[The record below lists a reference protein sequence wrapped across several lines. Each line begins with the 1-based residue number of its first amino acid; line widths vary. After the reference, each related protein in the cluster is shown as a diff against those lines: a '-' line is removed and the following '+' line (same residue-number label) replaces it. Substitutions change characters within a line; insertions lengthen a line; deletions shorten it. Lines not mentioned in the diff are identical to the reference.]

1 MAGEDFILRVGADFT
16 GFTSS
21 LSNTL
26 MSAEQMAAAGL
37 STPVPQVGFQNIAG
51 TSFDKTNVPADVFVR
66 EQAIR
71 AGLMEMTNLVNKV
84 ATSGGAFTPAHVKE
98 DYVSGSLAA
107 RLRPLGEEGIRG
119 LGVDPSLTKSLL
131 KTWDDEISS
140 LFGGGGA
147 FWQNVLHAKSTGKLR
162 SFVGPDG
169 DVSPMQLGQVIAA
182 MQKELLGLGSAVVSR
197 FNTELESI
205 SYPGKPRQMP
215 TIQADPFTHTVSQ
228 EDFDRERLAINE
240 RRAADAAA
248 AAEAEREEFREARE
262 RRRQAGIAA
271 AKRQVAQNKIADAS
285 ARVAV
290 EEEKLLAEV
299 KAGRISVAEANRK
312 LAGVRGLDA
321 NKGASSRGDIVAGS
335 DVSRASFKHVPFQD
349 GENFGA
355 EKRLGQTEFSAKISE
370 DIAETDSMFNAL
382 TASLARTL
390 QYESII
396 QAEVQLQAAYSE
408 EITAAL
414 AMLAK
419 AQLARAN
426 AVQGQLVNDP
436 AYVDQKVL
444 QKRLVN
450 EQGAVLLG
458 RSDFRDEVRESARLS
473 AQTGRIGQFG
483 KTDEMADLATDQSA
497 LRGYSA
503 MMAERTGLQATI
515 NAQIEQQIARNQEVT
530 EAIVA
535 EKRARLFRA
544 NVIAESAM
552 ADPAYRQGLM
562 EKQRLIA
569 PLGDIGGM
577 QVQAETDLATLRK
590 EYRKNGSDPKFA
602 SGIEALEAR
611 LLELNASQVSTEA
624 QKNAVNEALLALQV
638 DAVALAKLIQAN
650 MRAEVSATAES
661 AEAAFLR
668 GRTSAETAAST
679 AMGKQSWKD
688 ENLYTHQ
695 QAKVRLGSG
704 AYAKAS
710 LLEASG
716 GYAVGSLNVVGLEQE
731 VGILKAMK
739 ATQSA
744 QLESTALTDSQRL
757 VLEGEIAK
765 VKGLLRQAELA
776 LSESVKLRDTKIVG
790 PTVGGYLGPLN
801 TGADLS
807 RRVIKDEAL
816 DRFASRNFLPN
827 DIGSMNVAQLEREL
841 AIQAQMN
848 ILLEGEAAILQEHL
862 ASKGIILTQDQKA
875 LLLAEARQ
883 AVESGNAQAVAR
895 RKAFDTVAAQG
906 VSASPAP
913 TQRAVANRNMYDNLR
928 HSGGAGGFFAG
939 GAMSTIRYGL
949 PSMAL
954 FGAMSGI
961 RSTIREAEELQYNM
975 AILEDQFNA
984 VFSGQDFSHVKSEIM
999 DVARA
1004 TGLQADQIAQLRV
1017 QLTGA
1022 FADQNISGFSGN
1034 DLVSRQAEA
1043 AAKLAQ
1049 TVKLPL
1055 AEVNDGLSATSLNF
1069 GVLVERIGDVGVALE
1084 QNSGVLAKEMV
1095 SFVGDVSPV
1104 FAEAGY
1110 SLEETMA
1117 MAAVS
1122 AQRSG
1127 RSGTALA
1134 EAWGRVIPS
1143 LTEASDKLFELA
1155 AADSSLGTPEFID
1168 AIRGSNVKGIL
1179 DGIGRAYAGMTKE
1192 NKQAVIQLLGGRREA
1207 QVIIPALTNQDLID
1221 DYVEKAKDSAGALDE
1236 RFEKIKNTLTNAL
1249 QRLKEMVKAL
1259 GVGLMDAGLEDTLH
1273 AAIALGGLF
1282 VKALTPIVNLGVSIN
1297 ETFGRLPAIILA
1309 SVAAWKAMRALM
1321 QVNGSN
1327 AFALGLNRM
1336 MYGKALDGAGE
1347 VIAAQNLSRVSMGS
1361 ALARRSAVGEG
1372 IVVASSRGGFA
1383 NGRIA
1388 RGVGA
1393 YRMIGPVDPRLGSS
1407 RLTGALGAAGEGGM
1421 FARMG
1426 GALAPGASVAAAT
1439 AIGLGITGG
1448 VVALGLVAK
1457 KVYDARK
1464 ANAEKL
1470 EDLRAEIERANADV
1484 PEGNATAMEIRIED
1498 LELQS
1503 RQARK
1508 DYNALQDFWNFV
1520 TNKTDEAAVLAS
1532 SASALRGRKGASPDT
1547 KAMLEV
1553 LDKNKGLAQEHM
1565 DEVYGQFESIFEST
1579 KGDTWKASLGSIG
1592 KVEKIDGR
1600 IKLSNDRSMARD
1612 YSRTLSKEQSKML
1625 DDVAASIGL
1634 GSGVD
1639 LGPELVN
1646 ALINRDAEWLKDLT
1660 NSKLRNPN
1668 GGDDK
1673 SIEQAWLLADAELKN
1688 LDPNSKI
1695 AKLMKASEDA
1705 ANKLTPSE
1713 ANTNKLDT
1721 LKAQLDGGLITAQEY
1736 VEKSRK
1742 LLESR
1747 RKMLYTGEIEATAQ
1761 QRIDTAKLIS
1771 DQAKTIADVI
1781 KSEQDTQ
1788 AKIAKALGESEGE
1801 TNFRSYLTNLANLR
1815 NPDFTDPA
1823 ARMDAALALIEAK
1836 KRTDLSLAAQS
1847 GDIDAVNKLLK
1858 EGSEVPAE
1866 AKSVLYTH
1874 QISGTR
1880 PYKDV
1885 VSLFSSLL
1893 SSRPRAGVGELLKT
1907 GNLDA
1912 SKKSNL
1918 VPIVQDLG
1926 NSGEEIVGSM
1936 LNDYFAF
1943 GKISDEMSGKI
1954 NKAMTLMYKRQ
1965 AEVLSKADRDAIT
1978 SSVDSFIDF
1987 LLFAG
1992 ETEDQVKDRLAQQ
2005 MAGTNFAGL
2014 TGDYG
2019 KAVQDHIAGVIGD
2032 AKASGTA
2039 FPDAEKQQA
2048 KFSYD
2053 QGKSLRD
2060 AQLEYAKALADRNE
2074 SLMAQLELDAANAEL
2089 AELKAAGPGVASA
2102 EQVIAAA
2109 TRVTKAN
2116 QAMFNVAKSVT
2127 DAKRTYLKTVLSNAG
2142 DVVGAAMVDIKQ
2154 AEADLA
2160 DAQRAGDAAGV
2171 AAALGAID
2179 TANKAG
2185 EKALR
2190 DVRDSRYGLWK
2201 SQTNDPVKAAQY
2213 EKDLAAQQLTEAR
2226 GEIAKNEA
2234 QVRAIEAQKA
2244 LDDAM
2249 QAARM
2254 SVFDLRQAELN
2265 AMGDTVGA
2273 AAVAAQAARA
2283 QLREAVAQGAGAAS
2297 INSLRAQTIAADKAA
2312 KDAIFDEKMYD
2323 YKWMLDM
2330 GNITKSQYADYLEG
2344 LKSTLIPGTRQFK
2357 DLELTIKQLRD
2368 DIGSDLQHNLPTSL
2382 ALPTLYETRRLV
2394 GAGASDASV
2403 AMGGGIG
2410 YQDNRNQNIT
2420 VYVNNGMG
2428 QAEVISVLT
2437 DALDGSRS
2445 GSGPRRF

>member
-16 GFTSS
+16 GFTSE
-21 LSNTL
+21 LSRVAKT
-26 MSAEQMAAAGL
+26 AQEQAAMPGL
-37 STPVPQVGFQNIAG
+37 EGPVPQVGFQNVNAPSALVSREG
-51 TSFDKTNVPADVFVR
+51 GRVSASLLAQ
-66 EQAIR
+66 EQAI
-71 AGLMEMTNLVNKV
+71 
-84 ATSGGAFTPAHVKE
+84 
-98 DYVSGSLAA
+98 
-107 RLRPLGEEGIRG
+107 
-119 LGVDPSLTKSLL
+119 
-131 KTWDDEISS
+131 
-140 LFGGGGA
+140 
-147 FWQNVLHAKSTGKLR
+147 
-162 SFVGPDG
+162 
-169 DVSPMQLGQVIAA
+169 
-182 MQKELLGLGSAVVSR
+182 LGSAQHIAKLVNQVKLGETTPEVLRDTYKSR
-197 FNTELESI
+197 
-205 SYPGKPRQMP
+205 YG
-215 TIQADPFTHTVSQ
+215 V
-228 EDFDRERLAINE
+228 
-240 RRAADAAA
+240 
-248 AAEAEREEFREARE
+248 
-262 RRRQAGIAA
+262 G
-271 AKRQVAQNKIADAS
+271 
-285 ARVAV
+285 
-290 EEEKLLAEV
+290 KLLAEDGALGIERERIISQLSRGGALPEAEIKKFRKRFNTQAMSV
-299 KAGRISVAEANRK
+299 FGPNGSFITDILQTSTGNLRDASGLVQYAPKKINRQLEDFYSRAERSGASVSEDRIRSIKTTPTVGEFNILRGEYQQRVADEAAEYARKEELRAQEIAERNRINKALKKLAAYEEKTLARVQSGELSADQANRK
-312 LAGVRGLDA
+312 LEKKGSERRIYSPTDSGRSSFALSDPVKPEDVR
-321 NKGASSRGDIVAGS
+321 AGS
-335 DVSRASFKHVPFQD
+335 VGRV
-349 GENFGA
+349 GEA
-355 EKRLGQTEFSAKISE
+355 QFSSAISE
-370 DIAETDSMFNAL
+370 DIARTDELFNAL
-382 TASLARTL
+382 TASLVRTL

-450 EQGAVLLG
+450 QQGAVLLG

-483 KTDEMADLATDQSA
+483 KTDELGDVVADPSA

-668 GRTSAETAAST
+668 GRTSAETTAST

-695 QAKVRLGSG
+695 QAKARLGSG
-704 AYAKAS
+704 AYARAS

-776 LSESVKLRDTKIVG
+776 LSESVKLRDTKIVE

-801 TGADLS
+801 TGADL
-807 RRVIKDEAL
+807 RGRAIKEEAIG
-816 DRFASRNFLPN
+816 RFASGNFLPN
-827 DIGSMNVAQLEREL
+827 DISTMNVSQLEHEL
-841 AIQAQMN
+841 AVLAEINA
-848 ILLEGEAAILQEHL
+848 LLSVQSVIFDELLAA
-862 ASKGIILTQDQKA
+862 KGISLRQDQKT
-875 LLLAEARQ
+875 LLIAKAENDLKKGQ
-883 AVESGNAQAVAR
+883 EQLISR
-895 RKAFDTVAAQG
+895 RIAFDTVAAQG

-1249 QRLKEMVKAL
+1249 QRLNEMVKAL

-1282 VKALTPIVNLGVSIN
+1282 VKALTPIVNLGISIN

-1388 RGVGA
+1388 RGLGV
-1393 YRMIGPVDPRLGSS
+1393 YRSIEPGTGSFRLKS
-1407 RLTGALGAAGEGGM
+1407 AIGAAGEGSM
-1421 FARMG
+1421 FARIG
-1426 GALAPGASVAAAT
+1426 SGLGATTAFGAT
-1439 AIGLGITGG
+1439 AAGLAVTGG
-1448 VVALGLVAK
+1448 IVALGLVAK

-1503 RQARK
+1503 QQARK

-1520 TNKTDEAAVLAS
+1520 TNKTDEAAVLAA
-1532 SASALRGRKGASPDT
+1532 SASALRGRKRVSPDVD
-1547 KAMLEV
+1547 AMLEV
-1553 LDKNKGLAQEHM
+1553 LDANKGAAQQYME
-1565 DEVYGQFESIFEST
+1565 ETYGQFEAIYDAVDGLNWLE
-1579 KGDTWKASLGSIG
+1579 DYVD
-1592 KVEKIDGR
+1592 KVERTDDGK
-1600 IKLSNDRSMARD
+1600 IKLTRAIKGQSDVSGI
-1612 YSRTLSKEQSKML
+1612 LSKEQTKML
-1625 DDVAASIGL
+1625 DDLATSIGL
-1634 GSGVD
+1634 DSGAD
-1639 LGPELVN
+1639 LGGELV
-1646 ALINRDAEWLKDLT
+1646 AAIINRDAGWLKDLRAG
-1660 NSKLRNPN
+1660 KLKNPN
-1668 GGDDK
+1668 SGDDK

-1713 ANTNKLDT
+1713 ANISKLDT

-2102 EQVIAAA
+2102 EQVMAAA

-2185 EKALR
+2185 ERALR

>member
-1 MAGEDFILRVGADFT
+1 MAGEDFILRVGADFS
-16 GFTSS
+16 GFTSELSRVAATAQAQAEMPS
-21 LSNTL
+21 LKD
-26 MSAEQMAAAGL
+26 
-37 STPVPQVGFQNIAG
+37 PVPQVGFRNVNAPSALVSKDGGAVSASLLAQEQAILGSAQHIAKLVNQVKLGETTPMALQDAYKSRYTVNKLLAPEGAIGRERERIIGEVSRGGALPDSEIKNFRQKFNKQARSILG
-51 TSFDKTNVPADVFVR
+51 TDGSFLKDILHTSGGGLRDSSGLLQYTPRKINDLLNNFYSSVEKAGVVVSDNRPRAEKFVTPEGEFRTYRAEYNDRLAQQAADDAQAKELRR
-66 EQAIR
+66 EQA
-71 AGLMEMTNLVNKV
+71 
-84 ATSGGAFTPAHVKE
+84 
-98 DYVSGSLAA
+98 AA
-107 RLRPLGEEGIRG
+107 I
-119 LGVDPSLTKSLL
+119 
-131 KTWDDEISS
+131 
-140 LFGGGGA
+140 
-147 FWQNVLHAKSTGKLR
+147 
-162 SFVGPDG
+162 
-169 DVSPMQLGQVIAA
+169 
-182 MQKELLGLGSAVVSR
+182 
-197 FNTELESI
+197 
-205 SYPGKPRQMP
+205 
-215 TIQADPFTHTVSQ
+215 
-228 EDFDRERLAINE
+228 
-240 RRAADAAA
+240 
-248 AAEAEREEFREARE
+248 
-262 RRRQAGIAA
+262 RRRNAA
-271 AKRQVAQNKIADAS
+271 LKKLAEYEERAL
-285 ARVAV
+285 ARVQSG
-290 EEEKLLAEV
+290 EW
-299 KAGRISVAEANRK
+299 SVGKANRK
-312 LAGVRGLDA
+312 LEEKGSERRIYSPTDKGRSSFRLTDPAGPEDVR
-321 NKGASSRGDIVAGS
+321 AGS
-335 DVSRASFKHVPFQD
+335 VGRV
-349 GENFGA
+349 GEA
-355 EKRLGQTEFSAKISE
+355 QFSSAISE
-370 DIAETDSMFNAL
+370 DIARTDELFNAL
-382 TASLARTL
+382 TASLVRTL

-396 QAEVQLQAAYSE
+396 QAEVQLHAAYRE

-436 AYVDQKVL
+436 AYADQKVL

-544 NVIAESAM
+544 NVIAESVM
-552 ADPAYRQGLM
+552 ADPAYIEGLIQS
-562 EKQRLIA
+562 QRLRA
-569 PLGDIGGM
+569 PLGDVGSSRVAAESEM
-577 QVQAETDLATLRK
+577 AKLREKYQVQGGA
-590 EYRKNGSDPKFA
+590 A
-602 SGIEALEAR
+602 SSSITAQMEALERDLLAQTSRDLASESEKVSFNEEIAR
-611 LLELNASQVSTEA
+611 LRARMF
-624 QKNAVNEALLALQV
+624 ALSER
-638 DAVALAKLIQAN
+638 IT
-650 MRAEVSATAES
+650 ATLS
-661 AEAAFLR
+661 LEAAALDDSVEAAKAR
-668 GRTSAETAAST
+668 GARSVIAGAARDEGKQAELERTSYS
-679 AMGKQSWKD
+679 
-688 ENLYTHQ
+688 HQ
-695 QAKVRLGSG
+695 QARRRLDSG
-704 AYAKAS
+704 AYADISLFDSSGKYAAS
-710 LLEASG
+710 SLG
-716 GYAVGSLNVVGLEQE
+716 VGGLEQE
-731 VGILKAMK
+731 VKILKLMAQAQ
-739 ATQSA
+739 ATQ
-744 QLESTALTDSQRL
+744 
-757 VLEGEIAK
+757 K
-765 VKGLLRQAELA
+765 
-776 LSESVKLRDTKIVG
+776 ESVNLSDAERKALNTEYDRVQELLHQAQVALRKSMGLRDTDVVE
-790 PTVGGYLGPLN
+790 PTLAGYLGPLN

-906 VSASPAP
+906 VSASPVP

-1004 TGLQADQIAQLRV
+1004 TGLQADQVAQLRV

-1249 QRLKEMVKAL
+1249 QRLNEMVKAL

-1282 VKALTPIVNLGVSIN
+1282 VKALTPIINLGVSIN

-1388 RGVGA
+1388 RGLGV
-1393 YRMIGPVDPRLGSS
+1393 YRSIEPGTGSFRLKS
-1407 RLTGALGAAGEGGM
+1407 AIGAAGEGSM
-1421 FARMG
+1421 FARIG
-1426 GALAPGASVAAAT
+1426 SGLGATTAFGAT
-1439 AIGLGITGG
+1439 AAGLAVTGG
-1448 VVALGLVAK
+1448 IVALGLVAK

-1503 RQARK
+1503 QQARK

-1520 TNKTDEAAVLAS
+1520 TNKTDEAAVLAA
-1532 SASALRGRKGASPDT
+1532 SASALRWRTKADPNV

-1553 LDKNKGLAQEHM
+1553 LDTNKGAAQQYME
-1565 DEVYGQFESIFEST
+1565 ETYGQFESIYNDAQQIVGGHWMSEY
-1579 KGDTWKASLGSIG
+1579 IN
-1592 KVEKIDGR
+1592 KVEKFDGR
-1600 IKLSNDRSMARD
+1600 IKITRASKGQSDVS
-1612 YSRTLSKEQSKML
+1612 STLSKEQTKVL
-1625 DDVAASIGL
+1625 DDLAASIGL
-1634 GSGVD
+1634 KSGAD
-1639 LGPELVN
+1639 LGGELV
-1646 ALINRDAEWLKDLT
+1646 AAIINRDAGWLNDLR

-1668 GGDDK
+1668 SGDDK
-1673 SIEQAWLLADAELKN
+1673 SVEQALLLADAELKN
-1688 LDPNSKI
+1688 LDPNSKL

-1788 AKIAKALGESEGE
+1788 ANIAKALGESEGE

-1918 VPIVQDLG
+1918 VPLVQGLG

-2160 DAQRAGDAAGV
+2160 DAQRAGDEAGV

-2185 EKALR
+2185 ERALR

>member
-16 GFTSS
+16 GFTSE
-21 LSNTL
+21 LSRVAKT
-26 MSAEQMAAAGL
+26 AQEQAAMPGL
-37 STPVPQVGFQNIAG
+37 EGPVPQVGFQNVNAPSALVSREG
-51 TSFDKTNVPADVFVR
+51 GRVSASLLAQ
-66 EQAIR
+66 EQAI
-71 AGLMEMTNLVNKV
+71 
-84 ATSGGAFTPAHVKE
+84 
-98 DYVSGSLAA
+98 
-107 RLRPLGEEGIRG
+107 
-119 LGVDPSLTKSLL
+119 
-131 KTWDDEISS
+131 
-140 LFGGGGA
+140 
-147 FWQNVLHAKSTGKLR
+147 
-162 SFVGPDG
+162 
-169 DVSPMQLGQVIAA
+169 
-182 MQKELLGLGSAVVSR
+182 LGSAQHIAKLVNQVKLGETTPEVLRDTYKSR
-197 FNTELESI
+197 
-205 SYPGKPRQMP
+205 YG
-215 TIQADPFTHTVSQ
+215 
-228 EDFDRERLAINE
+228 
-240 RRAADAAA
+240 
-248 AAEAEREEFREARE
+248 
-262 RRRQAGIAA
+262 AG
-271 AKRQVAQNKIADAS
+271 
-285 ARVAV
+285 
-290 EEEKLLAEV
+290 KLLAEDGALGIERERIISQLSRGGV
-299 KAGRISVAEANRK
+299 LPEGEIEKFRKRFNAQVRSVFGPNGSFITDILQTSTGNLRDASGLVQYTPKKINRQLDDFYSRAERSGASVSEDRIRSIKTTPTVGEFNILRGEYQQRVADEAAEYARREELRAQEFAERNRINKALKKLAAYEEKTLARVQSGEWSVGKANRK
-312 LAGVRGLDA
+312 LEEKGSERRIYSPTDKGRSSFRLTDPAGPEDVR
-321 NKGASSRGDIVAGS
+321 AGS
-335 DVSRASFKHVPFQD
+335 VGRV
-349 GENFGA
+349 GEA
-355 EKRLGQTEFSAKISE
+355 QFSSAISE
-370 DIAETDSMFNAL
+370 DIARTDELFNAL
-382 TASLARTL
+382 TASLVRTL

-436 AYVDQKVL
+436 AYADQKVL

-544 NVIAESAM
+544 NVIAESVM
-552 ADPAYRQGLM
+552 ADPAYIEGLIQS
-562 EKQRLIA
+562 QRLRA
-569 PLGDIGGM
+569 PLGDVGSSRVAAESEM
-577 QVQAETDLATLRK
+577 AKLREKYQVQGGA
-590 EYRKNGSDPKFA
+590 A
-602 SGIEALEAR
+602 SSSITAQMEALERDLLAQTSRDLASESEKVSFNEEIAR
-611 LLELNASQVSTEA
+611 LRARMF
-624 QKNAVNEALLALQV
+624 ALSER
-638 DAVALAKLIQAN
+638 IT
-650 MRAEVSATAES
+650 ATLS
-661 AEAAFLR
+661 LEAAALDDSVEAAKAR
-668 GRTSAETAAST
+668 GARSVIAGAARDEGKQAELERTSYS
-679 AMGKQSWKD
+679 
-688 ENLYTHQ
+688 HQ
-695 QAKVRLGSG
+695 QARRRLDSG
-704 AYAKAS
+704 AYADISLFDSSGKYAAS
-710 LLEASG
+710 SLG
-716 GYAVGSLNVVGLEQE
+716 VGGLEQE
-731 VGILKAMK
+731 VKILKLMAQAQ
-739 ATQSA
+739 ATQ
-744 QLESTALTDSQRL
+744 
-757 VLEGEIAK
+757 K
-765 VKGLLRQAELA
+765 
-776 LSESVKLRDTKIVG
+776 ESVNLSDAERKALNTEYDRVQELLHQAQVALRKSMGLRDTDVVE
-790 PTVGGYLGPLN
+790 PTLAGYLGPLN

-827 DIGSMNVAQLEREL
+827 DIGSMNIAQLEREL

-1249 QRLKEMVKAL
+1249 QRLNEMVKAL

-1282 VKALTPIVNLGVSIN
+1282 VKALTPIVNLGISIN

-1388 RGVGA
+1388 RGLGV
-1393 YRMIGPVDPRLGSS
+1393 YRSIEPGTGSFRLKS
-1407 RLTGALGAAGEGGM
+1407 AIGAAGEGSM
-1421 FARMG
+1421 FARIG
-1426 GALAPGASVAAAT
+1426 SGLGATTAFGAT
-1439 AIGLGITGG
+1439 AAGLAVTGG
-1448 VVALGLVAK
+1448 IVALGLVAK

-1503 RQARK
+1503 QQARK

-1520 TNKTDEAAVLAS
+1520 TNKTDEAAVLAA
-1532 SASALRGRKGASPDT
+1532 SASALRGRKRVSPDVD
-1547 KAMLEV
+1547 AMLEV
-1553 LDKNKGLAQEHM
+1553 LDANKGAAQQYME
-1565 DEVYGQFESIFEST
+1565 ETYGQFEAIYDAVDGLNWLE
-1579 KGDTWKASLGSIG
+1579 DYVD
-1592 KVEKIDGR
+1592 KVERTDDGK
-1600 IKLSNDRSMARD
+1600 IKLTRAIKGQSDVSGI
-1612 YSRTLSKEQSKML
+1612 LSKEQTKML
-1625 DDVAASIGL
+1625 DDLATSIGL
-1634 GSGVD
+1634 DSGAD
-1639 LGPELVN
+1639 LGGELV
-1646 ALINRDAEWLKDLT
+1646 AAIINRDAGWLKDLRAG
-1660 NSKLRNPN
+1660 KLKNPN
-1668 GGDDK
+1668 SGDDK

-1713 ANTNKLDT
+1713 ANISKLDT

-1918 VPIVQDLG
+1918 VPLVQDLG

-2185 EKALR
+2185 ERALR

>member
-37 STPVPQVGFQNIAG
+37 SAPVPQVGFQNIAG
-51 TSFDKTNVPADVFVR
+51 TSFDKTKVPADVFVR

-71 AGLMEMTNLVNKV
+71 AGLMEMANLVNKV
-84 ATSGGAFTPAHVKE
+84 ATSGGAYTPAHIKNEILDKSDKGVAGRLVGARDKGL
-98 DYVSGSLAA
+98 DY
-107 RLRPLGEEGIRG
+107 LGATGDVRKG
-119 LGVDPSLTKSLL
+119 LL
-131 KTWDDEISS
+131 KIWDDEISS
-140 LFGGGGA
+140 MFSGQSG

-169 DVSPMQLGQVIAA
+169 DVSPMQLGQAIAA
-182 MQKELLGLGSAVVSR
+182 MQKELSGLGSAVVSR
-197 FNTELESI
+197 FNTELDSI

-248 AAEAEREEFREARE
+248 AATAEKEELREIRE
-262 RRRQAGIAA
+262 RRRRAGIAA

-299 KAGRISVAEANRK
+299 KAGRISVAEANRR

-321 NKGASSRGDIVAGS
+321 NKGAVSRGDIVAGS

-382 TASLARTL
+382 TASLARIL

-450 EQGAVLLG
+450 QQGAVLLG

-483 KTDEMADLATDQSA
+483 KTDELGDVVADPSA

-668 GRTSAETAAST
+668 GRTSAETTAST

-695 QAKVRLGSG
+695 QAKARLGSG
-704 AYAKAS
+704 AYARAS

-776 LSESVKLRDTKIVG
+776 LSESVKLRDTKIVE

-801 TGADLS
+801 TGADL
-807 RRVIKDEAL
+807 RGRAIKEEAIG
-816 DRFASRNFLPN
+816 RFASGNFLPN
-827 DIGSMNVAQLEREL
+827 DISTMNVSQLEHEL
-841 AIQAQMN
+841 AVLAEINA
-848 ILLEGEAAILQEHL
+848 LLSVQSVIFDELLAA
-862 ASKGIILTQDQKA
+862 KGISLRQDQKT
-875 LLLAEARQ
+875 LLIAKAENDLKKGQ
-883 AVESGNAQAVAR
+883 EQLISR
-895 RKAFDTVAAQG
+895 RIAFDTVAAQG

-1249 QRLKEMVKAL
+1249 QRLNEMVKAL

-1282 VKALTPIVNLGVSIN
+1282 VKALTPIVNLGISIN

-1388 RGVGA
+1388 RGLGV
-1393 YRMIGPVDPRLGSS
+1393 YRSIEPGTGSFRLKS
-1407 RLTGALGAAGEGGM
+1407 AIGAAGEGSM
-1421 FARMG
+1421 FARIG
-1426 GALAPGASVAAAT
+1426 SGLGATTAFGAT
-1439 AIGLGITGG
+1439 AAGLAVTGG
-1448 VVALGLVAK
+1448 IVALGLVAK

-1503 RQARK
+1503 QQARK

-1520 TNKTDEAAVLAS
+1520 TNKTDEAAVLAA
-1532 SASALRGRKGASPDT
+1532 SASALRGRKRVSPDVD
-1547 KAMLEV
+1547 AMLEV
-1553 LDKNKGLAQEHM
+1553 LDANKGAAQQYME
-1565 DEVYGQFESIFEST
+1565 ETYGQFEAIYDAVDGLNWLE
-1579 KGDTWKASLGSIG
+1579 DYVD
-1592 KVEKIDGR
+1592 KVERTDDGK
-1600 IKLSNDRSMARD
+1600 IKLTRAIKGQSDVSGI
-1612 YSRTLSKEQSKML
+1612 LSKEQTKML
-1625 DDVAASIGL
+1625 DDLATSIGL
-1634 GSGVD
+1634 DSGAD
-1639 LGPELVN
+1639 LGGELV
-1646 ALINRDAEWLKDLT
+1646 AAIINRDAGWLKDLRAG
-1660 NSKLRNPN
+1660 KLKNPN
-1668 GGDDK
+1668 SGDDK

-1713 ANTNKLDT
+1713 ANISKLDT

-1858 EGSEVPAE
+1858 EGSEVPGE

-2185 EKALR
+2185 ERALR

>member
-16 GFTSS
+16 GFTSE
-21 LSNTL
+21 LSRVAKT
-26 MSAEQMAAAGL
+26 AQEQAAMPGL
-37 STPVPQVGFQNIAG
+37 EGPVPQVGFQNVNAPSALVSREG
-51 TSFDKTNVPADVFVR
+51 GRVSASLLAQ
-66 EQAIR
+66 EQAI
-71 AGLMEMTNLVNKV
+71 
-84 ATSGGAFTPAHVKE
+84 
-98 DYVSGSLAA
+98 
-107 RLRPLGEEGIRG
+107 
-119 LGVDPSLTKSLL
+119 
-131 KTWDDEISS
+131 
-140 LFGGGGA
+140 
-147 FWQNVLHAKSTGKLR
+147 
-162 SFVGPDG
+162 
-169 DVSPMQLGQVIAA
+169 
-182 MQKELLGLGSAVVSR
+182 LGSAQHIAKLVNQVKLGETTPEVLRDTYKSR
-197 FNTELESI
+197 
-205 SYPGKPRQMP
+205 YG
-215 TIQADPFTHTVSQ
+215 V
-228 EDFDRERLAINE
+228 
-240 RRAADAAA
+240 
-248 AAEAEREEFREARE
+248 
-262 RRRQAGIAA
+262 G
-271 AKRQVAQNKIADAS
+271 
-285 ARVAV
+285 
-290 EEEKLLAEV
+290 KLLAEDGALGIERERIISQLSRGGALPEAEIKKFRKRFNTQAMSV
-299 KAGRISVAEANRK
+299 FGPNGSFITDILQTSTGNLRDASGLVQYAPKKINRQLEDFYSRAERSGASVSEDRIRSIKTTPTVGEFNILRGEYQQRVADEAAEYARKEELRAQEIAERNRINKALKKLAAYEEKTLARVQSGELSADQANRK
-312 LAGVRGLDA
+312 LEKKGSERRIYSPTDSGRSSFALSDPVKPEDVR
-321 NKGASSRGDIVAGS
+321 AGS
-335 DVSRASFKHVPFQD
+335 VGRV
-349 GENFGA
+349 GEA
-355 EKRLGQTEFSAKISE
+355 QFSSAISE
-370 DIAETDSMFNAL
+370 DIARTDELFNAL
-382 TASLARTL
+382 TASLVRTL

-450 EQGAVLLG
+450 QQGAVLLG

-483 KTDEMADLATDQSA
+483 KTDELGDVVADPSA

-638 DAVALAKLIQAN
+638 DAVALAKLIQAH

-668 GRTSAETAAST
+668 GRTSAETTAST

-695 QAKVRLGSG
+695 QAKARLGSG
-704 AYAKAS
+704 AYARAS

-776 LSESVKLRDTKIVG
+776 LSESVKLRDTKIVE

-801 TGADLS
+801 TGADL
-807 RRVIKDEAL
+807 RGRAIKEEAIG
-816 DRFASRNFLPN
+816 RFASGNFLPN
-827 DIGSMNVAQLEREL
+827 DISTMNVSQLEHEL
-841 AIQAQMN
+841 AVLAEINA
-848 ILLEGEAAILQEHL
+848 LLSVQSVIFDELLAA
-862 ASKGIILTQDQKA
+862 KGISLRQDQKT
-875 LLLAEARQ
+875 LLIAKAENDLKKGQ
-883 AVESGNAQAVAR
+883 EQLISR
-895 RKAFDTVAAQG
+895 RIAFDTVAAQG

-1249 QRLKEMVKAL
+1249 QRLNEMVKAL

-1282 VKALTPIVNLGVSIN
+1282 VKALTPIVNLGISIN

-1388 RGVGA
+1388 RGLGV
-1393 YRMIGPVDPRLGSS
+1393 YRSIEPGTGSFRLKS
-1407 RLTGALGAAGEGGM
+1407 AIGAAGEGSM
-1421 FARMG
+1421 FARIG
-1426 GALAPGASVAAAT
+1426 SGLGATTAFGAT
-1439 AIGLGITGG
+1439 AAGLAVTGG
-1448 VVALGLVAK
+1448 IVALGLVAK

-1503 RQARK
+1503 QQARK

-1520 TNKTDEAAVLAS
+1520 TNKTDEAAVLAA
-1532 SASALRGRKGASPDT
+1532 SASALRGRKRVSPDVD
-1547 KAMLEV
+1547 AMLEV
-1553 LDKNKGLAQEHM
+1553 LDANKGAAQQYME
-1565 DEVYGQFESIFEST
+1565 ETYGQFEAIYDAVDGLNWLE
-1579 KGDTWKASLGSIG
+1579 DYVD
-1592 KVEKIDGR
+1592 KVERTDDGK
-1600 IKLSNDRSMARD
+1600 IKLTRAIKGQSDVSGI
-1612 YSRTLSKEQSKML
+1612 LSKEQTKML
-1625 DDVAASIGL
+1625 DDLATSIGL
-1634 GSGVD
+1634 DSGAD
-1639 LGPELVN
+1639 LGGELV
-1646 ALINRDAEWLKDLT
+1646 AAIINRDAGWLKDLRAG
-1660 NSKLRNPN
+1660 KLKNPN
-1668 GGDDK
+1668 SGDDK

-1713 ANTNKLDT
+1713 ANISKLDT

-2102 EQVIAAA
+2102 EQVMAAA

-2185 EKALR
+2185 ERALR